1 MWEVITERD
10 GIEVSYRWFPTK
22 KKAEAFAV
30 NKLANGMKVNTKD
43 IEENGKA
50 VTEMMN
56 LLMAKVIQQIK
67 LIENLQYHSLI
78 NFSI

>member
-1 MWEVITERD
+1 M
-10 GIEVSYRWFPTK
+10 
-22 KKAEAFAV
+22 

-43 IEENGKA
+43 NEENGKA